1 MSDDAS
7 RVVVALIGDNSNIE
21 ATTATTARSFDRG
34 MSLIENSA
42 RRAETE
48 VVRSTGAIR
57 FATRDLGF
65 QISDIGTQL
74 AGGQSPFLIFAQ
86 QGPQVANAL
95 SEISAAGAGL
105 GTVLSG
111 VALPAL
117 LAIASVIGVL
127 YQKSQQAADGHKA
140 HEKAAKSLEASI
152 HDLDVALGKAV
163 ETTQEAAQASYND
176 AKAKFAEEVATRKTT
191 IAILEKAKA
200 ERDAAKGVGGLGGGT
215 GGANLPTVNAAN
227 RVDDL
232 QAQLDKQNKALVE
245 GARAVVNSAIPIVQ
259 QHVKEATDAVAAAN
273 GRYERSLASLNA
285 EFRKTG
291 DARAYN
297 QSLEDITRTRDA
309 AIEAANKH
317 TRATHGHSEAER
329 EAAREAREHERA
341 LEELQ
346 RTFDA
351 LTKALDPGQA
361 ALDTYRERLEDIDK
375 LVRAGKFTPD
385 RADDLRGRALDAFI
399 DADQKQAGADYD
411 TQRERVLGSYAK
423 NPAFSS
429 GHEFGDFKF
438 DMRQNGRDIS
448 DALDDGPFGTK
459 AYKQQEDNVKSL
471 AKIYED
477 AFTGST
483 KNIGDA
489 LKRELLNAVATGLAR
504 LTISKLGGLFS
515 GGGALGS
522 IGSFLGFGRASGGYV
537 APGQTVR
544 VNENAGGAEFL
555 RMGSTGGEVI
565 PLGSARA
572 AAPGANINVT
582 QHISVDGRNSVT
594 PADFAAQIVTVAN
607 HYADQA
613 SASAARG
620 AVRAAPGQIQ
630 RVQKL
635 GPAS

>member
-1 MSDDAS
+1 MADDAS
-7 RVVVALIGDNSNIE
+7 RVVVALIGDSSNLDS
-21 ATTATTARSFDRG
+21 TTGAAARSFDRG
-34 MSLIENSA
+34 MLQIENSA

-117 LAIASVIGVL
+117 LAVASIIGVI
-127 YQKSQQAADGHKA
+127 YSKSQEAADGHKT

-152 HDLDVALGKAV
+152 HDLNVALGK
-163 ETTQEAAQASYND
+163 EIQTTQEATQANYSKAQSD
-176 AKAKFAEEVATRKTT
+176 FAAELATRKQT

-215 GGANLPTVNAAN
+215 GGANLTTVNAAN

-232 QAQLDKQNKALVE
+232 QAQLDKQN
-245 GARAVVNSAIPIVQ
+245 RAVVEGGQAVLRAGIPILMQ
-259 QHVKEATDAVAAAN
+259 RVKEATDATAAAN
-273 GRYERSLASLNA
+273 GRYERSLAALNA
-285 EFRKTG
+285 QYQKTG
-291 DARAYN
+291 DGKAYERE
-297 QSLEDITRTRDA
+297 LKAITDTRDA

-317 TRATHGHSEAER
+317 TRATRGHSEAER
-329 EAAREAREHERA
+329 EAAREAREHEKA

-361 ALDTYRERLEDIDK
+361 ALDTYRDRLADIDR
-375 LVRAGKFTPD
+375 LVRAGKFTPE
-385 RADDLRGRALDAFI
+385 RAEDLRGRALDAFI

-438 DMRQNGRDIS
+438 NTKETDKTIGDMV
-448 DALDDGPFGTK
+448 DDGPFGTK

-471 AKIYED
+471 AKIYQE
-477 AFTGST
+477 AFTGGS

-544 VNENAGGAEFL
+544 VNEQAGGMELL
-555 RMGSTGGEVI
+555 RMGSNGGEVI
-565 PLGSARA
+565 PLGSGRA
-572 AAPGANINVT
+572 AQTSSNINLT

-594 PADFAAQIVTVAN
+594 PANFAAQIISIANAHANQVA
-607 HYADQA
+607 
-613 SASAARG
+613 AAAQQG
-620 AVRAAPGQIQ
+620 ALSGAPG
-630 RVQKL
+630 RVRRTQVL
-635 GPAS
+635 GT